1 MNNKS
6 TRKPKGQQS
15 LALIIWANILRQ
27 QYLMGITDAQL
38 CETLGITART
48 LYNYQKDP
56 SVLTLRQ
63 LQSFLDALNLEM
75 SSLLVA

>member
-1 MNNKS
+1 MMNKS
-6 TRKPKGQQS
+6 ERKLKKQTI
-15 LALIIWANILRQ
+15 AMTIWCNILRQ
-27 QYLMGITDAQL
+27 QYLMGITNEQL

-63 LQSFLDALNLEM
+63 LQSFLDALNIEM
-75 SSLLVA
+75 QSLLVA